1 MLRFS
6 IAVAIGRVLVS
17 DSPFQREKRQKVPNV
32 LKAEQIMKIVWRLRV
47 ALVTYGAANTWSSA
61 FSEGAKK

>member
-1 MLRFS
+1 MPDES

-32 LKAEQIMKIVWRLRV
+32 LKAEQIRRLFGV
-47 ALVTYGAANTWSSA
+47 
-61 FSEGAKK
+61 SESLS